1 MSLRGGSGDE
11 RNTPERISSQGSG
24 VDGAGGGS
32 SKGGATAR
40 FVKVPSPTH
49 HPLSFTTHTLKNCI
63 SFSPCLFVFSISCLE
78 RDLAEVR
85 RGSIVGLQEHVKRDE
100 KHYKITD
107 FYKFDHVLGEG
118 GFATVYHGTHR
129 ITKKVYAIKS
139 IDLYKIHADK
149 LDMLRNEVDV
159 MKLLD
164 HPNIV
169 RLYEVLFLPRTDPHA
184 RARDLQPPFS
194 HETHPRLFRKHVG
207 ERLRMKKNFP

>member
-1 MSLRGGSGDE
+1 M
-11 RNTPERISSQGSG
+11 
-24 VDGAGGGS
+24 
-32 SKGGATAR
+32 
-40 FVKVPSPTH
+40 
-49 HPLSFTTHTLKNCI
+49 
-63 SFSPCLFVFSISCLE
+63 
-78 RDLAEVR
+78 
-85 RGSIVGLQEHVKRDE
+85 QEHVKRDE

-169 RLYEVLFLPRTDPHA
+169 RLYEVLFLSQSITFAH
-184 RARDLQPPFS
+184 
-194 HETHPRLFRKHVG
+194 
-207 ERLRMKKNFP
+207 